1 LKYILTGGGTG
12 GHVYP
17 TLAIAEQ
24 IRKNEP
30 DAEFLY
36 LGTKD
41 HIESKIVPAKG
52 YKMKFI
58 HSTGMPGSKFSFSM
72 LKFLLSIFVGTLKSI
87 FILLAHRPDMIIG
100 SGGFVSAPP
109 VFAGHILRKLKLSKT
124 KMFLHEANAEAG
136 KLVKFAGPMCDG
148 VGVSYRVSLKD
159 FPSNGKYV
167 GYPVRAEFFEG
178 SKDDSRKKLG
188 IDPEK
193 FVVFSVGGSQGAR
206 TINRA
211 LADSLKFLK
220 GHKDLLVIHVT
231 GHGSPGYNAEL
242 DTIKR
247 LEKNGVGGD
256 GYSFY
261 KRMLY
266 ADPIKDY
273 YFASDL
279 IITRGGGTLNEIAV
293 SGKPSLII
301 PKANLSGDHQ
311 VMNALSMKNSGCAEI
326 VYEEVLSEGDKIA
339 VKVEGS
345 KLAEKIIELKSDKT
359 LLDRMTECAKTFSA
373 GDANAEIYSC
383 IREILS
389 GKNLKEPE
397 NGQAKHTLNPYAELN
412 AVQIYSRLLK
422 MTADDIHKS
431 QHLDYLRY
439 RASHYLISGNW
450 NVRNTAVK
458 LVGLTRDSSK
468 IPFLSRFLSEE
479 KIGFIRRNVLT
490 AYRHIGVYNETV
502 EKGLFTS
509 LKDLYW
515 EVNVEA
521 LKSIKFFSGEA
532 GHNDK
537 FKPLIVQLMNK
548 GNFEVMLHSIEAY
561 SVFINSAEDI
571 SELKKFY
578 YNNNGK
584 LREAVIS
591 VLTELRDKKIIS
603 PEMFIKEIDGI
614 LQTTV
619 AFEPRFSMKM
629 KLRKAALGK
638 N

>member
-1 LKYILTGGGTG
+1 MKYILTGGGTG

-17 TLAIAEQ
+17 ALAIAEQ
-24 IRKNEP
+24 IKKNEP

-36 LGTKD
+36 LGTKN
-41 HIESKIVPAKG
+41 HIEAKIVPAKG

-58 HSTGMPGSKFSFSM
+58 RSTGMPGRKLSFSM
-72 LKFLLSIFVGTLKSI
+72 FKFALSILSGTIKSI
-87 FILLAHRPDMIIG
+87 FIIMSYKPDMIIG

-109 VFAGHILRKLKLSKT
+109 VFAGHILRKLKISKT

-178 SKDDSRKKLG
+178 SKQESRKKLG
-188 IDPEK
+188 IADDK

-211 LADSLKFLK
+211 LADSLKYLK
-220 GHKDLLVIHVT
+220 DEKDLLIIHVT

-242 DTIKR
+242 DTVKR
-247 LEKNGVGGD
+247 LEKNGVRGGE
-256 GYSFY
+256 YSFY

-273 YFASDL
+273 YFASDI

-311 VMNALSMKNSGCAEI
+311 VMNALSMKDSGCAEI
-326 VYEEVLSEGDKIA
+326 VYEEIMAEGKKIV
-339 VKVEGS
+339 VKVEGA
-345 KLAEKIIELKSDKT
+345 KLAEKIIELRSHN
-359 LLDRMTECAKTFSA
+359 DRLESMMQSAKTFSA
-373 GDANAEIYSC
+373 GDSNAEIYSC
-383 IREILS
+383 ICEILTGKKITDREIQT
-389 GKNLKEPE
+389 GKILP
-397 NGQAKHTLNPYAELN
+397 NPYSDLGIS
-412 AVQIYSRLLK
+412 QIYSKLLK
-422 MTADDIHKS
+422 MTAEEIINS
-431 QHLDYLRY
+431 EHLDYLRY
-439 RASHYLISGNW
+439 RASHYLISDNW

-458 LVGLTRDSSK
+458 LAGLTKDSSK
-468 IPFLSRFLSEE
+468 ISFLSRLLSEE
-479 KIGFIRRNVLT
+479 KTGFIRRNVLT
-490 AYRHIGVYNETV
+490 AYRHIGQYNEIL
-502 EKGLFTS
+502 EKDIFKALND
-509 LKDLYW
+509 KYW
-515 EVNVEA
+515 EVSVEA
-521 LKSIKFFSGEA
+521 LKCIKFFSDETKQ
-532 GHNDK
+532 NDK
-537 FKPLIVQLMNK
+537 FRPYIVNLMNR
-548 GNFEVMLHSIEAY
+548 GNFEIKLNSIEAY
-561 SVFINSAEDI
+561 SVFISSIEDMA
-571 SELKKFY
+571 ELKKFY
-578 YNNNGK
+578 YHNNGK
-584 LREAVIS
+584 LREAVIV
-591 VLTELRDKKIIS
+591 VLAELREKKIINRDV
-603 PEMFIKEIDGI
+603 FNKELDSI

-629 KLRKAALGK
+629 KLRKAALEK

>member
-1 LKYILTGGGTG
+1 MKYILTGGGTG

-17 TLAIAEQ
+17 ALAIAEQ
-24 IRKNEP
+24 IKKNEP

-36 LGTKD
+36 LGTKN
-41 HIESKIVPAKG
+41 HIEAKIVPAKG
-52 YKMKFI
+52 YQMKFI
-58 HSTGMPGSKFSFSM
+58 RSTGMPGSKFSISM
-72 LKFLLSIFVGTLKSI
+72 LKFMLTIIAGTLKSI
-87 FILLAHRPDMIIG
+87 FIVLSFKPDMIIG

-159 FPSNGKYV
+159 FPKNGKFV
-167 GYPVRAEFFEG
+167 GYPVRAEFFQG
-178 SKDDSRKKLG
+178 SKKESRKKLG

-206 TINRA
+206 VINRA
-211 LADSLKFLK
+211 LADSLKYLK
-220 GHKDLLVIHVT
+220 DEKDLLVIHVT

-247 LEKNGVGGD
+247 LEKNGVSGGE
-256 GYSFY
+256 YSFY

-326 VYEEVLSEGDKIA
+326 VYEEVLSEGEKIA

-345 KLAEKIIELKSDKT
+345 KLAEKIIELKSDRDA
-359 LLDRMTECAKTFSA
+359 LGRMTKCARIFSA
-373 GDANAEIYSC
+373 GDANTEIYDS
-383 IREILS
+383 IREILAGKKLS
-389 GKNLKEPE
+389 GSDDDHEKLI
-397 NGQAKHTLNPYAELN
+397 LNPYAELS
-412 AVQIYSRLLK
+412 ALQIHSRLQR
-422 MTADDIHKS
+422 MTVEDIQNS
-431 QHLDYLRY
+431 EHLDYLRY

-458 LVGLTRDSSK
+458 LAGLTRDSSK
-468 IPFLSRFLSEE
+468 IPFLKRFLSEE
-479 KIGFIRRNVLT
+479 KKGFIRRNVLT
-490 AYRHIGVYNETV
+490 AFRHIGVYNETV
-502 EKGLFTS
+502 EKSLFTA
-509 LKDLYW
+509 LNDPYW

-521 LKSIKFFSGEA
+521 LKCIKFFSEETGY
-532 GHNDK
+532 NDK
-537 FKPLIVQLMNK
+537 FKPMIVKMMSI
-548 GNFEVMLHSIEAY
+548 GNYEVKLNSIEAY
-561 SVFINSAEDI
+561 SAFINSVQDI
-571 SELKKFY
+571 NELKKFY
-578 YNNNGK
+578 YHNNGK

-591 VLTELRDKKIIS
+591 VLTVLRDKKILNS
-603 PEMFIKEIDGI
+603 ENFIQELDDI

-619 AFEPRFSMKM
+619 SFEPRFSMKF
-629 KLRKAALGK
+629 KLRKAVSIKG
-638 N
+638 